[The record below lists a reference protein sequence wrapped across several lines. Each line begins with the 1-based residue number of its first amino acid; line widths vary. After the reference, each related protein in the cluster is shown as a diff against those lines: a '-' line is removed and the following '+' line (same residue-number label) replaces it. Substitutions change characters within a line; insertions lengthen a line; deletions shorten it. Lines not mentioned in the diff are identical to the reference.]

1 VAVTS
6 NTVSGRVQL
15 KKGAAGMSLEGK
27 RVLRMLVEDYHMP
40 EPDAVRFLLDG
51 GPALSIA
58 LLQLQGRK

>member
-1 VAVTS
+1 
-6 NTVSGRVQL
+6 
-15 KKGAAGMSLEGK
+15 MSLEGK